1 VIILEYLNDP
11 DLAVSLVWRPAVIGL
26 ALVLLCAVLS
36 VLVVLKRLAF
46 VGQGISHSA
55 FGGVGVAAVLAVL
68 AQVWGLG
75 DLLAADGSGAAWIEF
90 VIVLLF
96 CIAAAVLMASVSDR
110 KAVHIDTGIGL
121 FLVASMALGGVLVEV
136 ARQAAAARGLP
147 TSSRTWES
155 ILFGSISG
163 ASWTDAAVAW
173 GVAIGVALTL
183 WLLRRPLLFWSFD
196 ETSAEAFGVRTR
208 LMRATLMVLLAVAVV
223 TSMRLAGVVPATAL
237 LVLPGAIALRLS
249 SRMGRVLVLAC
260 AAGVAGLLVG
270 LWASLQFDVQLGN
283 CIVLALTAGFALAAL
298 WNRGGSTGRGL

>member
-1 VIILEYLNDP
+1 MIILEYLNDP

-121 FLVASMALGGVLVEV
+121 FLVASMALG
-136 ARQAAAARGLP
+136 GLP

-298 WNRGGSTGRGL
+298 WNRVGRTGRGP

>member
-1 VIILEYLNDP
+1 
-11 DLAVSLVWRPAVIGL
+11 
-26 ALVLLCAVLS
+26 
-36 VLVVLKRLAF
+36 
-46 VGQGISHSA
+46 
-55 FGGVGVAAVLAVL
+55 
-68 AQVWGLG
+68 
-75 DLLAADGSGAAWIEF
+75 
-90 VIVLLF
+90 
-96 CIAAAVLMASVSDR
+96 
-110 KAVHIDTGIGL
+110 
-121 FLVASMALGGVLVEV
+121 
-136 ARQAAAARGLP
+136 
-147 TSSRTWES
+147 
-155 ILFGSISG
+155 
-163 ASWTDAAVAW
+163 
-173 GVAIGVALTL
+173 VAIGVALTL